1 MSITGL
7 FIRRPVATFII
18 MAGLLFFG
26 IMGYRNL
33 PVNNLPNVDFPTI
46 LVTASLPG
54 ASPDTMA
61 SAVATPLEKQFS
73 TIAGI
78 DSMTSTSTQ
87 GITLITIVFALGRN
101 IDGAAGDIQ
110 AAITLAAPLL
120 PPNMPTPPVFRKV
133 NPSDQP
139 ILYFAVS
146 SPTLPLSDLDE
157 FGETLLGQNISMV
170 QDVAQ
175 VIVYGAQKYAI
186 RIQVN
191 PQKLAATGLGLDQVA
206 AAAVRGTSNLPTGLL
221 WGRDVVTT
229 VQTDAPLQKAADFR
243 PIVVN
248 YQNGQLI
255 RLQDVANVID
265 GVQTD
270 KVAAWYRDNRAVV
283 LAIQRQPGSNTV
295 EVADNVRAVVE
306 RLKKQLPA
314 AVNVTVLFDRSES
327 IREGVRDV
335 ELTLLLTLFL
345 VIAIIFLF
353 LRNVSATVIPSLALP
368 LSLVGTF
375 GVMYAVGYTIDNLSL
390 MALTLATGFVVD
402 DAVVMLENIVRH
414 RELGESQMTAAF
426 NGAKEIEFTI
436 LSMTI
441 SLVAVFIPLLLL
453 GGIVGR
459 LFREFAVTITVAILM
474 SGFVSL
480 TLSPMLCSQF
490 LGESALAHHGRFY
503 AVTEKGWLAM
513 ARFYE
518 RTLAWVMKHRPG
530 VVVFSALVLAAT
542 VYLAMISHKGFL
554 PSEDT
559 GQLIGTTEAVEGTS
573 FESMIRHQREAMKI
587 LLADPNIEGFM
598 SSVGAGGPNS
608 LNNQGRFFIH
618 LKPRSKRALS
628 ADEVVGE
635 LRGKLAQITGYRCY
649 MVNPPSINIG
659 GRISKALY
667 QYTIQS
673 TDTKTLFDKTGQLER
688 ELRGSKV
695 LADVTSDLS
704 IRNPQV
710 TLKIERDKAAALGLT
725 PAQIE
730 DALYYAYAARQI
742 STIYTPTDQFWVIM
756 ELDPAYQRDPSALGL
771 LWLHTAMDTLTP
783 LSEVA
788 SIEPS
793 VGPSAIN
800 HSGQLPS
807 ATISFN
813 LAAGASLSQATAEI
827 EKAAARILPADM
839 SAQFSGA
846 AQAFKGSQGSLG
858 LLLLV
863 AIAVIYMVL
872 GILYESFVHPLTIL
886 TGLPFAGFGALLTLW
901 LFKVDLD
908 VYGLVGIIMLI
919 GVVKKN
925 AIMMVD
931 FAVEAQKTGK
941 TPAEAITQ
949 AAAVRFRP
957 IMMTTMAALMGTL
970 PIALGFGAG
979 GEARRPL
986 GLAVVGG
993 LAFSQFIT
1001 LYVTPVFYTYF
1012 DKLQRRAGAKMEARA
1027 HEIGSTSAPITP

>member
-1 MSITGL
+1 MSLTGV

-18 MAGLLFFG
+18 MAALLFFG

-33 PVNNLPNVDFPTI
+33 PVNALPNVDFPTI
-46 LVTASLPG
+46 LVTVSLPG
-54 ASPDTMA
+54 ANPDTMA

-78 DSMTSTSTQ
+78 DSMTSVNTQ
-87 GITLITIVFALGRN
+87 GITLITIVFVLSRN
-101 IDGAAGDIQ
+101 IDAAGQDVQ
-110 AAITLAAPLL
+110 AAITLAAPYL
-120 PPNMPTPPVFRKV
+120 PPNMPYPPTYRKV

-139 ILYFAVS
+139 ILYFALH
-146 SPTLPLSDLDE
+146 SPTLPLSKLDDY
-157 FGETLLGQNISMV
+157 GENLLGQNISMV
-170 QDVAQ
+170 NDVAQ
-175 VIVYGAQKYAI
+175 VLVYGAQKYAV
-186 RIQVN
+186 RIQVD
-191 PQKLAATGLGLDQVA
+191 PKSLAAKGIAMDEVA
-206 AAAVRGTSNLPTGLL
+206 AAARTGTSNLPNGAL
-221 WGRDVVTT
+221 WGRDIVTT
-229 VQTDAPLQKAADFR
+229 LQTDASLQRAAEFQ

-248 YQNGQLI
+248 YQNGWLVRVRDI
-255 RLQDVANVID
+255 GRAVD
-265 GVQTD
+265 GVQND
-270 KVAAWYRDNRAVV
+270 KVAAWFGNAHNPANLTIDRAIV

-295 EVADNVRAVVE
+295 QVADDVKAVVN
-306 RLKKQLPA
+306 RLKQQLPA
-314 AVNVTVLFDRSES
+314 SCDVSVLFDRSES
-327 IREGVRDV
+327 IRASVRDV
-335 ELTLLLTLFL
+335 KLTLLLTLFL

-353 LRNVSATVIPSLALP
+353 LRNVSATIIPSLALP

-375 GVMYAVGYTIDNLSL
+375 GVMYAVGYTLDNLSL
-390 MALTLATGFVVD
+390 MAMTLATGFVVD

-414 RELGESQMTAAF
+414 REHGESQMAAAV

-453 GGIVGR
+453 GGVIGR
-459 LFREFAVTITVAILM
+459 LFREFAVTISVAILM

-490 LGESALAHHGRFY
+490 LGASAMAHHGRFY
-503 AVTEKGWLAM
+503 AVTERGWEAI
-513 ARFYE
+513 ARFYD
-518 RTLAWVMKHRPG
+518 RTLRAVMRHRPA
-530 VVVFSALVLAAT
+530 VVVLSILVMAGT
-542 VYLAMISHKGFL
+542 VWLAMISHKGFL
-554 PSEDT
+554 PPEDT

-573 FESMIRHQREAMKI
+573 FESMWRHQQEVAQ
-587 LLADPNIEGFM
+587 LVLNDPNVEGFM

-608 LNNQGRFFIH
+608 LNNQGRIFIN
-618 LKPRSKRALS
+618 LKPRSQRALS
-628 ADEVVGE
+628 ADQVVNE
-635 LRGKLAQITGYRCY
+635 LRVKLAQVIGFRVY

-667 QYTIQS
+667 QYTLQS
-673 TDTKTLFDKTGQLER
+673 TDTKTLFAKTDELER
-688 ELRGSKV
+688 ALRGSNV

-710 TLKIERDKAAALGLT
+710 TVKIDRDKASALGVT
-725 PAQIE
+725 PAEIE
-730 DALYYAYAARQI
+730 STLYYAYAAQQI
-742 STIYTPTDQFWVIM
+742 STLYTPTDQYWVIL
-756 ELDPAYQRDPSALGL
+756 EVAPEFQRDPNALGSL
-771 LWLHTAMDTLTP
+771 YVHSTTGALTP
-783 LSEVA
+783 LAEVA
-788 SIEPS
+788 TLENS

-813 LAAGASLSQATAEI
+813 LREGAALSQATEEI
-827 EKAAARILPADM
+827 ERTARRVLPAGM
-839 SAQFSGA
+839 SGQFSGQ
-846 AQAFKGSQGSLG
+846 AQAFKGSQGNLG
-858 LLLLV
+858 LLLLLAV
-863 AIAVIYMVL
+863 FVIYMVL

-901 LFKVDLD
+901 LFHIDLD
-908 VYGLVGIIMLI
+908 VYGLVGIVMLI

-925 AIMMVD
+925 AIMMID
-931 FAVEAQKTGK
+931 FAVEAQKSGL

-949 AAAVRFRP
+949 AAGVRFRP

-970 PIALGFGAG
+970 PIALGLGAG
-979 GEARRPL
+979 GEARQPL

-1012 DKLQRRAGAKMEARA
+1012 DKLQRRAGAKLEARA
-1027 HEIGSTSAPITP
+1027 HEA

>member
-1 MSITGL
+1 MSLTGV

-18 MAGLLFFG
+18 MAALLFFG

-33 PVNNLPNVDFPTI
+33 PVNALPNVDFPTI
-46 LVTASLPG
+46 LVTVSLPG
-54 ASPDTMA
+54 ANPDTMA

-78 DSMTSTSTQ
+78 DSMTSVNTQ
-87 GITLITIVFALGRN
+87 GITLITIVFVLSRN
-101 IDGAAGDIQ
+101 IDAAGQDVQ
-110 AAITLAAPLL
+110 AAITLAAPYL
-120 PPNMPTPPVFRKV
+120 PPNMPYPPTYRKV

-139 ILYFAVS
+139 ILYFALH
-146 SPTLPLSDLDE
+146 SPTLPLSKLDDY
-157 FGETLLGQNISMV
+157 GENLLGQNISMV
-170 QDVAQ
+170 NDVAQ
-175 VIVYGAQKYAI
+175 VLVYGAQKYAV
-186 RIQVN
+186 RIQVD
-191 PQKLAATGLGLDQVA
+191 PKSLAAKGIAMDEVA
-206 AAAVRGTSNLPTGLL
+206 AAARTGTSNLPNGAL
-221 WGRDVVTT
+221 WGRDIVTT
-229 VQTDAPLQKAADFR
+229 LQTDASLQRAAEFQ

-248 YQNGQLI
+248 YQNGWLVRVRDI
-255 RLQDVANVID
+255 GRAVD
-265 GVQTD
+265 GVQND
-270 KVAAWYRDNRAVV
+270 KVAAWFGNAHDPANLTMDRAIV

-295 EVADNVRAVVE
+295 QVADDVKAVVN
-306 RLKKQLPA
+306 RLKQQLPA
-314 AVNVTVLFDRSES
+314 SCDVSVLFDRSES
-327 IREGVRDV
+327 IRASVRDV
-335 ELTLLLTLFL
+335 KLTLLLTLFL

-353 LRNVSATVIPSLALP
+353 LRNVSATIIPSLALP

-375 GVMYAVGYTIDNLSL
+375 GVMYAVGYTLDNLSL
-390 MALTLATGFVVD
+390 MAMTLATGFVVD

-414 RELGESQMTAAF
+414 REHGESQMAAAV

-453 GGIVGR
+453 GGIIGR
-459 LFREFAVTITVAILM
+459 LFREFAVTISVAILM

-490 LGESALAHHGRFY
+490 LGASAMAHHGRFY
-503 AVTEKGWLAM
+503 AVTERGWEAI
-513 ARFYE
+513 ARFYD
-518 RTLAWVMKHRPG
+518 RTLRAVMRHRPA
-530 VVVFSALVLAAT
+530 VVVLSILVMAGT
-542 VYLAMISHKGFL
+542 VWLAMISHKGFL
-554 PSEDT
+554 PPEDT

-573 FESMIRHQREAMKI
+573 FESMWRHQQEVAQ
-587 LLADPNIEGFM
+587 LVLNDPNVEGFM

-608 LNNQGRFFIH
+608 LNNQGRIFIN
-618 LKPRSKRALS
+618 LKPRSQRALS
-628 ADEVVGE
+628 ADQVVNE
-635 LRGKLAQITGYRCY
+635 LRVKLAQVIGFRVY

-667 QYTIQS
+667 QYTLQS
-673 TDTKTLFDKTGQLER
+673 TDTKTLFAKTDELER
-688 ELRGSKV
+688 ALRGSNV

-710 TLKIERDKAAALGLT
+710 TVKIDRDKASALGVT
-725 PAQIE
+725 PAE
-730 DALYYAYAARQI
+730 VESTLYYAYAAQQI
-742 STIYTPTDQFWVIM
+742 STLYTPTDQYWVIL
-756 ELDPAYQRDPSALGL
+756 EVAPEFQRDPNALGSL
-771 LWLHTAMDTLTP
+771 YVHSTTGALTP
-783 LSEVA
+783 LAEVA
-788 SIEPS
+788 TLENS

-813 LAAGASLSQATAEI
+813 LREGAALSQATEEI
-827 EKAAARILPADM
+827 ERTARRVLPAGM
-839 SAQFSGA
+839 SGQFSGQ
-846 AQAFKGSQGSLG
+846 AQAFKGSQGNLG
-858 LLLLV
+858 LLLLLAV
-863 AIAVIYMVL
+863 FVIYMVL

-901 LFKVDLD
+901 LFHIDLD
-908 VYGLVGIIMLI
+908 VYGLVGIVMLI

-925 AIMMVD
+925 AIMMID
-931 FAVEAQKTGK
+931 FAVEAQKSGL

-949 AAAVRFRP
+949 AAGVRFRP

-970 PIALGFGAG
+970 PIALGLGAG
-979 GEARRPL
+979 GEARQPL

-1012 DKLQRRAGAKMEARA
+1012 DKLQRRAGAKLEARA
-1027 HEIGSTSAPITP
+1027 HEA